1 MSQTHHYS
9 TQFLKVRHF
18 PGKIDNKPLPGV
30 FLEASFRYNRLSK
43 QYFIWRGTSR
53 DFVSRL
59 PASRPKKLAPL
70 ANELVK
76 LDSAVVSMGFLGA
89 LSSYSRFHD
98 YSRSPCRSLLIS
110 KPTHCRQKDF
120 VVFFR
125 LGVEDEN
132 GQALFPSLEVFTSKI
147 QGKTVSTILI
157 VDHDFCQIA

>member
-1 MSQTHHYS
+1 MSQAHHYS

-76 LDSAVVSMGFLGA
+76 LDSAVVSMGFSELCHLLA
-89 LSSYSRFHD
+89 IFLDCSKSS
-98 YSRSPCRSLLIS
+98 CRSLLIS
-110 KPTHCRQKDF
+110 KPILWRQNDF
-120 VVFFR
+120 VVFFC

-132 GQALFPSLEVFTSKI
+132 GQALFSSLEAFTFKL
-147 QGKTVSTILI
+147 QGK
-157 VDHDFCQIA
+157 Q